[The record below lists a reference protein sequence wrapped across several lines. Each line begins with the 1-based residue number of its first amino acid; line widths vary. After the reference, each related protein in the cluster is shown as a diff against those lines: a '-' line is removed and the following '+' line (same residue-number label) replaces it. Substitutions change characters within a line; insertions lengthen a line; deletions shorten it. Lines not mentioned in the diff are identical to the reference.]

1 MKTLCT
7 ALVLTVII
15 TALLPEVTAFFEGQ
29 RPRFSIGVFPPG
41 GKPASPGD
49 VGDPCTTGFDCKN
62 GTCCVQSSRRHS
74 RTCENL
80 GQFGQVCSEESI
92 KGGIY
97 TEHCPC
103 KPGLQCRDF
112 SSRTHICVRGK

>member
-15 TALLPEVTAFFEGQ
+15 TALLAEVTAFFEEQ
-29 RPRFSIGVFPPG
+29 RPVLPPNVKPGPPG
-41 GKPASPGD
+41 G

-62 GTCCVQSSRRHS
+62 GTCCVQSSDKHS
-74 RTCENL
+74 RTCQNL
-80 GQFGQVCSEESI
+80 GQFGQECSEESI

-97 TEHCPC
+97 TERCPC
-103 KPGLQCRDF
+103 KPGDC
-112 SSRTHICVRGK
+112 CVPFCAQI

>member
-1 MKTLCT
+1 MKTLCP

-29 RPRFSIGVFPPG
+29 RPVFPPG
-41 GKPASPGD
+41 VKPPSPGD

-62 GTCCVQSSRRHS
+62 GTCCVQSSDKDS

-80 GQFGQVCSEESI
+80 GRFGQVCSEDPI

-97 TEHCPC
+97 TDHCPC
-103 KPGLQCRDF
+103 KPGDR
-112 SSRTHICVRGK
+112 CVPFCARI